1 LNITSF
7 PQVEVKDDF
16 ASHIGDNLGGR
27 FGNIAKKT
35 NPKYLYDYEGS
46 RLFEQICL
54 QPEYYLTRVEIEILN
69 KFSTE
74 IASLFKD
81 FNQIAMVELGSGSS
95 TKTRI
100 LLQHFVNIRNAKQL
114 YYFPVDLSNSILE
127 EAINKLPNEF
137 PSIEILAIHS
147 DYIQGIR
154 MVEEVI
160 RNKDL
165 GVKESFNKLVIFL
178 GSSIGNFE
186 PNEATVFLRQIHSLI
201 RNKRSSKFL
210 IGFDLHKNAEI
221 LEAAYNDRN
230 GITAKFNL
238 NILARINRELGGEFD
253 LDTFYHSAVY
263 NFTKRRVEMH
273 LVSKVDQNIKINNL
287 GKTVTFKKGESIH
300 TENSYKYSIDQIRE
314 LAQNSGFNVEKNFI
328 DNRGWFDLVLLS
340 PN

>member
-1 LNITSF
+1 MNINSF
-7 PQVEVKDDF
+7 PQVKVNDDF
-16 ASHIGDNLGGR
+16 ASHIEDNLGGR
-27 FGNIAKKT
+27 FSNISKKT

-54 QPEYYLTRVEIEILN
+54 QPEYYLTRAEIEILN
-69 KFSTE
+69 NFSTE

-81 FNQIAMVELGSGSS
+81 FNQIAIIELGSGSS

-100 LLQHFVNIRNAKQL
+100 LLQHFVNMRNTKQL
-114 YYFPVDLSNSILE
+114 YYFPVDLSNSILK

-154 MVEEVI
+154 LVEDVI
-160 RNKDL
+160 LSKDI
-165 GVKESFNKLVIFL
+165 GATESFNKLVIFL

-186 PNEATVFLRQIHSLI
+186 PNEASVFLRQI
-201 RNKRSSKFL
+201 RSSIGNNASNKFL
-210 IGFDLHKNAEI
+210 IGFDLHKDAEI
-221 LEAAYNDRN
+221 LEAAYNDRK

-253 LDTFYHSAVY
+253 LDTFYHSAFY
-263 NFTKRRVEMH
+263 NFMKGRVEMH
-273 LVSKVDQNIKINNL
+273 LVSKIDQNIKINNL

-314 LAQNSGFNVEKNFI
+314 LAQNSGFKVEKNFT
-328 DNRGWFDLVLLS
+328 DKNDWFDLVLLS
-340 PN
+340 AI